1 MKIQE
6 DEATEFSR
14 TKDKKLT
21 DEEIELYCQSVEE
34 LLANI
39 HDRCGPVE

>member
-6 DEATEFSR
+6 NEITESNLNN
-14 TKDKKLT
+14 DKPLT
-21 DEEIELYCQSVEE
+21 DKEIELYCQSVEE

-39 HDRCGPVE
+39 HDRVS